1 MNTVIL
7 TGGNTDSRSVAA
19 EEILKKWHIQP
30 LYTIQIIKNE
40 EKQSIGVEEVRETL
54 SHVSLLPP
62 LNENQCLYI
71 RDMDILTPEAMNA
84 LLKTIEEPPSRTFI
98 LLASAN
104 ADAIL
109 PTIRSR
115 CQTILLKSEKLAL
128 TTEEEKEYQKNL
140 AILTAGDIRE
150 KLMLLKKYLKHDD
163 ALVWIDTFLPF
174 IQSKILTNEVQTNE
188 DVSLVKI
195 ASLAKRLLEARD
207 LLNRNINP
215 ILVMDSLALM

>member
-1 MNTVIL
+1 MAYTASIYNT
-7 TGGNTDSRSVAA
+7 N
-19 EEILKKWHIQP
+19 
-30 LYTIQIIKNE
+30 YKNE

-128 TTEEEKEYQKNL
+128 TTEEEKEYQKTL
-140 AILTAGDIRE
+140 Q
-150 KLMLLKKYLKHDD
+150 YLQP
-163 ALVWIDTFLPF
+163 VIY
-174 IQSKILTNEVQTNE
+174 
-188 DVSLVKI
+188 
-195 ASLAKRLLEARD
+195 AKTHAFKEISQAR
-207 LLNRNINP
+207 
-215 ILVMDSLALM
+215 